1 MPGRRLNY
9 SITPENHEKLLKLQA
24 FVLLDEHRSADLSD
38 LINIAIE
45 KMFDGIIE
53 DLQNNGTKYGEM
65 LAEVLKNEANHSEIR
80 N

>member
-45 KMFDGIIE
+45 RMFDGIVK
-53 DLQNNGTKYGEM
+53 DLQNKGTKYGAM
-65 LAEVLKNEANHSEIR
+65 LAEVLSKEFD
-80 N
+80 